1 MYFRGPTGPPTES
14 TGVETNELVSGKKY
28 LRTSFKYKMGS
39 LDFEGHGLV
48 GYDPRSK
55 EYIGTWVDNFTSVPT
70 QKKGTYDPNKKTLT
84 LFGTAVDGAG
94 NEIKHKEITTFVDSQ
109 TKTLEIFMIIDADG
123 KPQDIKLMDMTAKKR
138 P

>member
-28 LRTSFKYKMGS
+28 VRTSFKYKMGG
-39 LDFEGHGLV
+39 LDFEGHGLFD
-48 GYDPRSK
+48 YDPRSK

-84 LFGTAVDGAG
+84 LFGTTVDGAG
-94 NEIKHKEITTFVDSQ
+94 NEIKHKEVTTFV
-109 TKTLEIFMIIDADG
+109 
-123 KPQDIKLMDMTAKKR
+123 
-138 P
+138 